1 MQVEYVDYDKITDD
15 MMYLGNNINL
25 RFNVLLSKKNSSTDN
40 SRRFFHSEYRYE
52 SKYDDTQVAVTI
64 KRCFSYYMSIDV
76 GGDNWDRSVM
86 IRIQDIIIL
95 RELVSMASKWMIDN
109 TFEVKD
115 GNLTCKRRNTLKMSL
130 PDGKYLCFDPVVI
143 EWNNIQNQGVRI
155 TISDPSIYVDMI
167 SDLFLGFKYLID
179 TVDMFGY
186 AQNMVNY
193 LGRPE
198 NGFNLSDF
206 ERDQQKSE
214 KAMSA
219 PVKASK
225 GRQIP
230 GARKNKSA
238 FGKE

>member
-1 MQVEYVDYDKITDD
+1 
-15 MMYLGNNINL
+15 
-25 RFNVLLSKKNSSTDN
+25 
-40 SRRFFHSEYRYE
+40 
-52 SKYDDTQVAVTI
+52 
-64 KRCFSYYMSIDV
+64 
-76 GGDNWDRSVM
+76 
-86 IRIQDIIIL
+86 
-95 RELVSMASKWMIDN
+95 
-109 TFEVKD
+109 
-115 GNLTCKRRNTLKMSL
+115 
-130 PDGKYLCFDPVVI
+130 
-143 EWNNIQNQGVRI
+143 
-155 TISDPSIYVDMI
+155 
-167 SDLFLGFKYLID
+167 
-179 TVDMFGY
+179 MFGY
-186 AQNMVNY
+186 GQNMVNY

>member
-1 MQVEYVDYDKITDD
+1 MSVDYVDYDKITDD
-15 MMYLGNNINL
+15 MMYLGNSVTM
-25 RFNVLLSKKNSSTDN
+25 RFNVLLSKKFSNTDN
-40 SRRFFHSEYRYE
+40 SRRFFHSEYRYD
-52 SKYDDTQVAVTI
+52 SKYDDTQTAITI

-76 GGDNWDRSVM
+76 GGDNWDKSVM

-95 RELVSMASKWMIDN
+95 REIVNMASKWLMDD
-109 TFEVKD
+109 TFKIEN
-115 GNLTCKRRNTLKMSL
+115 GSLTCKRKNTLKMAL
-130 PDGKYLCFDPVVI
+130 PDGKYLWFDPVVI
-143 EWNNIQNQGVRI
+143 EWNGVQNQGVRV
-155 TISDPSIYVDMI
+155 TISDPGIYVDMI
-167 SDLFLGFKYLID
+167 SDLFLGFKYLVD

-206 ERDQQKSE
+206 ERDQRKAE
-214 KAMSA
+214 KAASA
-219 PVKASK
+219 PVKASR

-230 GARKNKSA
+230 GTRKNKSA